1 MPYLL
6 SLVQSAYASSA
17 PAGDPSAV
25 PSKWA
30 FWPFNSGVTGD
41 WETSLATYAFSF
53 VILAAICLFLRLLY
67 GPKGIWRDKEMDR
80 EAEELRRREHAQL
93 DAEFRSGR
101 ITKQLYEL
109 KKRSIDR

>member
-1 MPYLL
+1 MPYLTV
-6 SLVQSAYASSA
+6 SVQTST
-17 PAGDPSAV
+17 

-30 FWPFNSGVTGD
+30 GWPFNSGVSGD

-53 VILAAICLFLRLLY
+53 VILAIICLFLRLLY

-80 EAEELRRREHAQL
+80 EAEENRRQEHTRL
-93 DAEFRSGR
+93 DAEFRAGKL
-101 ITKQLYEL
+101 TKQLYEL